1 MKISSLIKVAIR
13 VKDLKE
19 DSNTDKVLKSALI
32 SRINVKPH
40 KLTKLEK
47 ELSLKLKLT
56 DKEKNIDNLLDR
68 IVTSKGLSQL
78 GGSTIGGNASY
89 GLLGTSLGVLTLP
102 IAPGAAPVIIPIS
115 KMVGGIAGSVTGRK
129 LNNSIRDSYVKKH
142 LDTK

>member
-56 DKEKNIDNLLDR
+56 GKEKNIDNLLDR
-68 IVTSKGLSQL
+68 IVTSRGLSQL
-78 GGSTIGGNASY
+78 GGSAIGGNTSY

-102 IAPGAAPVIIPIS
+102 IVPGAAPVIIPIS
-115 KMVGGIAGSVTGRK
+115 KMVGGIAGSLSGKK